1 MLFTWNLSPLQSS
14 KFSFEYLLLSPRS
27 ALRAVPSGLTPMTS
41 SHDPHACLLREFW
54 HLNLT
59 FGSSR
64 IASSAYQKWPTR
76 NSHSIAQVHLSN
88 LKLLTYLKFENR
100 LRLFQPQGL

>member
-1 MLFTWNLSPLQSS
+1 MT
-14 KFSFEYLLLSPRS
+14 
-27 ALRAVPSGLTPMTS
+27 LTPAYS
-41 SHDPHACLLREFW
+41 SELHYNPDGEREFW